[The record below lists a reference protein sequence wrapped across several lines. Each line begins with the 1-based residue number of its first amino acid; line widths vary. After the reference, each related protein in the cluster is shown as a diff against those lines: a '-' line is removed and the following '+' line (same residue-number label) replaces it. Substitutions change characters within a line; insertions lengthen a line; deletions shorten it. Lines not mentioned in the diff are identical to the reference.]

1 MLIDQEKMPKL
12 LIHFAMPAMVGM
24 IAGAI
29 YNIVDRIFVGR
40 YIGTDGLAAITLSFP
55 VMLLMFSFSLLI
67 GIGGSSRVAILRGAR
82 KQRPAEQALAHT
94 LTLLAVVGFAGM
106 GLSVYGVDSLLRLSG
121 ASHEILPLARNYL
134 RIILIGGPLALMG
147 HGINSLIRA
156 CGHPRYAMGTQILG
170 ASSNILLDA
179 LFIVKMGMGVEGAAL
194 GTVLAQGAAA
204 LCGLWFFYSGSSP
217 LLIRLHFLIRLRMK
231 VVKKI
236 CAVGSS
242 PFITELSFVF
252 YMTLMNNMVRKYG
265 GDIGLSAMGV
275 FLSLDSILFLPAL
288 AIGEAVQPV
297 IGYNYGAGKPKRVIS
312 AIKYAL
318 LLVTSIYFLSFLV
331 AETFAREMI
340 LLFNNDPRLLSIG
353 VPGMRIGYIGIV
365 FMGVTIVTNS
375 ALLALGKAREAIILS
390 VFRHAVFLFLPLIIL
405 PGYFGLWG
413 VWMSFP
419 VGDIFGCITAAFF
432 LKRLIKWLKSE
443 DALFTE

>member
-1 MLIDQEKMPKL
+1 MLIDQEKIPKL
-12 LIHFAMPAMVGM
+12 LIHFALPAMVGM
-24 IAGAI
+24 VAGAI

-82 KQRPAEQALAHT
+82 KQRPAEQALGHT
-94 LTLLAVVGFAGM
+94 LMLLAAVGFAGM
-106 GLSVYGVDSLLRLSG
+106 GLSIYGVDFLLRLSG
-121 ASHEILPLARNYL
+121 AGEEILPLARNYL

-156 CGHPRYAMGTQILG
+156 CGDPRYAMGTQILG
-170 ASSNILLDA
+170 AFTNILLDA

-194 GTVLAQGAAA
+194 GTVLAQGTAAI
-204 LCGLWFFYSGSSP
+204 CGLWFFYSGASP
-217 LLIRLHFLIRLRMK
+217 LRIRLHFLIRLRMR
-231 VVKKI
+231 VIKKI

-297 IGYNYGAGKPKRVIS
+297 IGYNYGAGRPERVIG
-312 AIKYAL
+312 AIKYAVYM
-318 LLVTSIYFLSFLV
+318 VTSIYLLSFAA
-331 AETFAREMI
+331 AEMFAREMV
-340 LLFNNDPRLLSIG
+340 LLFNDDPQLLAIAI
-353 VPGMRIGYIGIV
+353 PGMRIGYLGIV

-375 ALLALGKAREAIILS
+375 ALLGLGKARQAITLS
-390 VFRHAVFLFLPLIIL
+390 VFRHAIFLFLPLIIL
-405 PGYFGLWG
+405 PRFFGLWG
-413 VWMSFP
+413 IWMSFP
-419 VGDIFGCITAAFF
+419 VGDIFGCLTAVIF
-432 LKRLIKWLKSE
+432 LRRLITWLKGDS
-443 DALFTE
+443 AIFTG